1 MPDIIKDICLIPA
14 RGGSKRIPKKNIV
27 DFHGKPMLAYTIEA
41 AQRSGLFGEH
51 IYVSSDSEEIL
62 KVASSHGAKVVRRP
76 AEFSGDTA
84 SLEDVTQHIL
94 REVGQTTFE
103 NLCLLMPNCPLRIG
117 EDVIAS
123 HARFVESEANCLMSV
138 LKYEWLYPFW
148 ALHEQDGKL
157 DFFFGKKYLV
167 DSKLLP
173 RDIYCPSG
181 AIRWVKIKNF
191 LKENKYYGKDLAK
204 YVLQFERGAD
214 VDTYE
219 DLELA
224 RKLYPLVYPSNT

>member
-1 MPDIIKDICLIPA
+1 MPDTTKNICLIPA

-41 AQRSGLFGEH
+41 AQHSGLFGAH

-62 KVASSHGAKVVRRP
+62 HVASSYGVKTVRRP

-84 SLEDVTQHIL
+84 SLEEVTQHVL

-103 NLCLLMPNCPLRIG
+103 NLCLLMPNCPLRTS
-117 EDVIAS
+117 EDVTAS
-123 HARFVESEANCLMSV
+123 HARVIESGANCLMSV
-138 LKYEWLYPFW
+138 LRYEWLYPFW
-148 ALHEQDGKL
+148 ALQEQEGKL
-157 DFFFGKKYLV
+157 DFFFGKKYVV

-173 RDIYCPSG
+173 KDIYCPSG
-181 AIRWVKIKNF
+181 AIRWIKIANF
-191 LKENKYYGKDLAK
+191 LVENKFYGKDLTK
-204 YVLQFERGAD
+204 YVLPFERGAD
-214 VDTYE
+214 IDTYE

-224 RKLYPLVYPSNT
+224 KKLYPLVYPSNI